1 MENTFLFE
9 TIIPPDEWTDRT
21 IIASP
26 SVSFNLITLMKSRVS
41 DGSVHLCLSTQRHQQ
56 PVSRLANTNLTGAEW
71 NINAKA
77 MWLKLKAFRG
87 EQW

>member
-21 IIASP
+21 FIAFP

-41 DGSVHLCLSTQRHQQ
+41 GDSVHLCLSTHRD
-56 PVSRLANTNLTGAEW
+56 TNNQGLD
-71 NINAKA
+71 
-77 MWLKLKAFRG
+77 
-87 EQW
+87 